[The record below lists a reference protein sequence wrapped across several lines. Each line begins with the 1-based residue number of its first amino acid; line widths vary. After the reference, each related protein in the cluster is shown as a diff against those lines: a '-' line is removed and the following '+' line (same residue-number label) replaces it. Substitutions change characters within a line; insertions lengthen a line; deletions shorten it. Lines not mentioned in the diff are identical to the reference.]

1 MAGIS
6 TAALLAQNR
15 PLFNIL
21 KPHLGSTMKLLRKLF
36 VPFSTLIW
44 VGLALGTAAPVIAQA
59 EPIDTPRETARTSA
73 TRTAYSTTASPVKT
87 ESEIVLNLA
96 QRRVFL
102 YRNDMLVS
110 SYPVAVGTAETPTP
124 QGEFTVS
131 QMVTNPVWQSPW
143 TGEVHEPG
151 ADSAL
156 GLRWIEFAT
165 SDEGAFGFHGTP
177 TIESIGQAASNGCVR
192 MRNEDV
198 VELFAQVDVGTRVVV
213 Q

>member
-1 MAGIS
+1 MLS
-6 TAALLAQNR
+6 LQ
-15 PLFNIL
+15 
-21 KPHLGSTMKLLRKLF
+21 
-36 VPFSTLIW
+36 
-44 VGLALGTAAPVIAQA
+44 
-59 EPIDTPRETARTSA
+59 
-73 TRTAYSTTASPVKT
+73 
-87 ESEIVLNLA
+87 

-110 SYPVAVGTAETPTP
+110 SYPVAIGTDETPTP

-177 TIESIGQAASNGCVR
+177 TVESIGQAASNGCVR
-192 MRNEDV
+192 MHNEDV
-198 VELFAQVDVGTRVVV
+198 VALFAQVDVGTRVVV
-213 Q
+213 QQ

>member
-1 MAGIS
+1 MKLS
-6 TAALLAQNR
+6 TPLSALLW
-15 PLFNIL
+15 
-21 KPHLGSTMKLLRKLF
+21 T
-36 VPFSTLIW
+36 
-44 VGLALGTAAPVIAQA
+44 GLMLATAAPVMA
-59 EPIDTPRETARTSA
+59 ESTPITTPRETARTSA
-73 TRTAYSTTASPVKT
+73 TRTAYSTAATQAKT
-87 ESEIVLNLA
+87 NSQIVLSLE

-102 YRNDMLVS
+102 YRDDMLVS

-198 VELFAQVDVGTRVVV
+198 VELFAQVDIGTSVVV